1 MRRSE
6 EVFYRKLIDTNPNMQ
21 VVKLF
26 CYASVVVALIALL
39 NVVGV
44 FHLNPGYPTYAYFA
58 LGGAFLA
65 LLLPRLLF
73 TETTGLK
80 NPKMKYIL
88 MGLSLVVTLILVT
101 LLNHHASLVLVF
113 PIVVAMQYPSKPV
126 MRMGIVGSVALG
138 LICPALS
145 YVLNTYSDRFVNF
158 LIHTTYRVPAELA
171 AEAFS
176 WEILGR
182 IVLYIALPQAM
193 ILVVLS
199 FLLAESVKKSI
210 RTVENQMEVL
220 HLSTSDPLTGLLNR
234 RSFEES
240 VEALQT
246 NPPMSVM
253 ICYVDVNGLHEL
265 NYAKGHEAGDQLLTA
280 TAQELLK
287 RFGENSVFRV
297 GGDEFMLLVRNPD
310 RRQVSL
316 DLEDA
321 SAELEK
327 NDYHIAYGL
336 VLSKYPCDIN
346 HMLQLAESRMNMNKE
361 LFYKARGFDRRGQK
375 VETYNNPHNPIERD
389 GEEPVPV
396 DEETES

>member
-145 YVLNTYSDRFVNF
+145 YVLNTYSDRFVSF
-158 LIHTTYRVPAELA
+158 LVHTTYRVPAELA

-193 ILVVLS
+193 ILAVLS

>member
-101 LLNHHASLVLVF
+101 LLNYHASLVLVF

-138 LICPALS
+138 LICPAFS
-145 YVLNTYSDRFVNF
+145 YVMNTYSDRFVNF
-158 LIHTTYRVPAELA
+158 LVHTTYRVPAELA

-193 ILVVLS
+193 ILAVLS

-246 NPPMSVM
+246 TPPMSVM

-265 NYAKGHEAGDQLLTA
+265 NYAKGHEAGDRLLTA

-310 RRQVSL
+310 HR
-316 DLEDA
+316 
-321 SAELEK
+321 
-327 NDYHIAYGL
+327 
-336 VLSKYPCDIN
+336 
-346 HMLQLAESRMNMNKE
+346 
-361 LFYKARGFDRRGQK
+361 
-375 VETYNNPHNPIERD
+375 
-389 GEEPVPV
+389 
-396 DEETES
+396 